1 MKEGITEILLNWLK
15 TQGIAVVLLICAILY
30 FYYDNKQIK
39 TELETCGLES
49 KALEKEIRQM
59 LTDVISKN
67 TYQIQEMDNT
77 LKNYFY
83 SAPYRQSP
91 PN

>member
-15 TQGIAVVLLICAILY
+15 TQGVAVVLLVCAIAY
-30 FYYDNKQIK
+30 FYYDNKKIK
-39 TELETCGLES
+39 TDLETCGLES

-67 TYQIQEMDNT
+67 TEQINQMDNT
-77 LKNYFY
+77 LKNYY
-83 SAPYRQSP
+83 YTAPYRQTP
-91 PN
+91 P